1 MPASTKDGTTGKN
14 FETQC
19 GRLFVGL
26 ERWIDSA
33 LEFTQE
39 VETKDHGQE
48 SRLGSKKRTQAEV
61 IRSQFVLEFVT
72 AALYT
77 SSTVVIA
84 PDFQRASL
92 RLVTKTRNT

>member
-1 MPASTKDGTTGKN
+1 MPASTKDGATGKN

-26 ERWIDSA
+26 ERWIDRA

-48 SRLGSKKRTQAEV
+48 SRLGRKKRTQAEV
-61 IRSQFVLEFVT
+61 ISSQFVLEFVNCGT
-72 AALYT
+72 LHKLDGCNRARFPALHRC
-77 SSTVVIA
+77 
-84 PDFQRASL
+84 DW
-92 RLVTKTRNT
+92 